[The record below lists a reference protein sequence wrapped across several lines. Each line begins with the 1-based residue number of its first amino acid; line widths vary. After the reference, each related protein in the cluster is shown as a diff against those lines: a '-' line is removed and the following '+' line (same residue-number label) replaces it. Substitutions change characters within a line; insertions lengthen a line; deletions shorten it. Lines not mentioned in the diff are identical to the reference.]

1 MSTPATLA
9 GDILRNFMSDLD
21 NVNTS
26 AFTTLTNATG
36 VVAHDCLSSRI
47 FYHTTPA
54 ANWTANFTNLNLN
67 AESLKEIKI
76 IVIQGVTPYIPN
88 AIQIAGVAQTVKW
101 KDNVVP
107 TGTASATDMFR
118 FEILNDGGTYIVYG
132 QKG

>member
-1 MSTPATLA
+1 M
-9 GDILRNFMSDLD
+9 
-21 NVNTS
+21 TS
-26 AFTTLTNATG
+26 LTTFANELIGSASGGSSFTTLTNATG
-36 VVAHDCLSSRI
+36 VVTHNCLSRT

-76 IVIQGVTPYIPN
+76 IVVQGGTPYIPN
-88 AIQIAGVAQTVKW
+88 AIQIAGVAQTLNW

-107 TGTASATDMFR
+107 TGTASATDVFK
-118 FEILNDGGTYIVYG
+118 FIILNDGGTYVVYG

>member
-1 MSTPATLA
+1 M
-9 GDILRNFMSDLD
+9 
-21 NVNTS
+21 TS
-26 AFTTLTNATG
+26 LTTFANELIGSASGGSSFTTLTNATG
-36 VVAHDCLSSRI
+36 VVTHDCLSTRI

-76 IVIQGVTPYIPN
+76 IVVQGGTPRIPN
-88 AIQIAGVAQTVKW
+88 AIQIAGVAQTLNW

-107 TGTASATDMFR
+107 TGTASAVDVFR
-118 FEILNDGGTYIVYG
+118 FSILNDGGTYIVYG